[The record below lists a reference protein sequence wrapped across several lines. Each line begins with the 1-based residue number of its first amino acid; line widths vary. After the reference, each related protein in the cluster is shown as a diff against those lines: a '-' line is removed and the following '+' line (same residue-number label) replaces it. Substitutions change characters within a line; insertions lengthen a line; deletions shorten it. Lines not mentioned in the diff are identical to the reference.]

1 MRSVR
6 PSSEDGMIA
15 LFLETE
21 LASIRHGPRLRGLLN
36 AHALPQRIVVAPDL
50 TNPTE
55 SARRRQLLDAHRGY
69 DARVGL
75 FAGFP
80 GDVCWEWVVL
90 TPNDLRCV
98 KYIDYDYWVELSG
111 GSRLPANVPAQI
123 RAGTA
128 PFGVSSDWA
137 IRFGE
142 IFAAGARFPPL
153 ILVTNGAGNDLVVL
167 EGNARLTAYAM
178 RPDALPSELEV
189 LLGTS
194 SDMVHWHPY

>member
-1 MRSVR
+1 
-6 PSSEDGMIA
+6 MIA

-21 LASIRHGPRLRGLLN
+21 LASIRHGSRLRELLEMQ
-36 AHALPQRIVVAPDL
+36 ALRERIVVAPDL
-50 TNPTE
+50 TDPTE
-55 SARRRQLLDAHRGY
+55 NAQRRQLLDTHRGY

-80 GDVCWEWVVL
+80 GDVRWEWVAL
-90 TPNDLRCV
+90 TPSELQRV
-98 KYIDYDYWVELSG
+98 KYIDNDYWVELSG

-128 PFGVSSDWA
+128 PFGNSSEWA
-137 IRFGE
+137 IGFGE

-153 ILVTNGAGNDLVVL
+153 IVVTCGPGSDLVVV

-178 RPDALPSELEV
+178 RPDALPAELEI

-194 SDMVHWHPY
+194 SDMVQWGLY

>member
-1 MRSVR
+1 
-6 PSSEDGMIA
+6 MIA

-21 LASIRHGPRLRGLLN
+21 LASIRHGPRLRELLDAHGL
-36 AHALPQRIVVAPDL
+36 PERIVVAPDL
-50 TNPTE
+50 IDPTE
-55 SARRRQLLDAHRGY
+55 SARRRLLLDAHRGY

-80 GDVCWEWVVL
+80 GEVRWEWVAL
-90 TPNDLRCV
+90 TPNELLRV

-111 GSRLPANVPAQI
+111 GSRVPANVPAQI

-128 PFGVSSDWA
+128 PFGISSEWA
-137 IRFGE
+137 IGFGE
-142 IFAAGARFPPL
+142 IFAAGAHLPPL
-153 ILVTNGAGNDLVVL
+153 IVVTNGPGNDLVIL

-178 RPDALPSELEV
+178 RPDALPSELEI

-194 SDMVHWHPY
+194 SDMVHWHLY